1 MTVISLVV
9 LQQVVSAMYQPS
21 APIVQFSQAPAQ
33 PAPIVQIMPQPQMP
47 TYPQPAPM
55 MMAAPAPDTKKD
67 EGREA
72 YRRAYYLC
80 KLVKIY

>member
-1 MTVISLVV
+1 
-9 LQQVVSAMYQPS
+9 MYQPS
-21 APIVQFSQAPAQ
+21 APVVQFSQAAPQ
-33 PAPIVQIMPQPQMP
+33 PAPVIQIMPQPQMP

-72 YRRAYYLC
+72 YRRAYLP
-80 KLVKIY
+80 V